1 MSRWIAVAVGAASLA
16 GTACANAQTYIV
28 NDPYAVAPP
37 PVFGLAPPLATYA
50 PTYAPA
56 PVYVA
61 PPAVYAP
68 RRVYVEP
75 DYFAPRSSRRVIVT
89 EPYAPPAGGYIEADW

>member
-1 MSRWIAVAVGAASLA
+1 MTRWIAVAVGAASLA
-16 GTACANAQTYIV
+16 GTAGANAQTYIV

-37 PVFGLAPPLATYA
+37 PVFELAPPVV
-50 PTYAPA
+50 TYAPA
-56 PVYVA
+56 PFYVA

-75 DYFAPRSSRRVIVT
+75 DYFAPRPSRRVIVT
-89 EPYAPPAGGYIEADW
+89 DRYAPPAGGYIEADW